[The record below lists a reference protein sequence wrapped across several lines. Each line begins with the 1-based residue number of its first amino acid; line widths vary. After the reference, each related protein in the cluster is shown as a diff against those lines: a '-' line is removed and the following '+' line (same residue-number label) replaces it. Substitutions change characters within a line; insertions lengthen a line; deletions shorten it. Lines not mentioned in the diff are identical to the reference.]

1 MEVLQKAYDYADWAF
16 EIWKKVRPDKDKY
29 TKYAAIQ
36 RENIRAAMNKHA
48 QFKINKWFS
57 VSFKRNSDKSTDRK
71 TDFFLNNIFC
81 FQ

>member
-48 QFKINKWFS
+48 QFKINK
-57 VSFKRNSDKSTDRK
+57 
-71 TDFFLNNIFC
+71 
-81 FQ
+81 